1 MTVCARCGAEAVGG
15 SPNCPRC
22 GSPLPAGRAARGL
35 AVASLVIGL
44 ACALGAVVN
53 MIVDYA
59 LHGYLGAIS
68 LINLASSA
76 AAWLLI
82 GFPMLTYRRPAL
94 FLPVMGAVAIAYLWS
109 LERLTGGSGWFLS
122 LALPIALA
130 GMAAGGL
137 TTLACV
143 RAARHGPNIA
153 AIILL
158 GCAVACVAIE
168 IILSLRATGSV
179 RFGWSAIVAAA
190 AVPTAALLFGL
201 NARLRRQG
209 VQAGS

>member
-22 GSPLPAGRAARGL
+22 GSPLPTGRAAKGL
-35 AVASLVIGL
+35 AIASLSIGAV
-44 ACALGAVVN
+44 ACLGAAIS
-53 MIVDYA
+53 MLVDYC
-59 LHGYLGAIS
+59 LRGAFGPSLIS
-68 LINLASSA
+68 LVSSA
-76 AAWLLI
+76 AGWMLI
-82 GFPMLTYRRPAL
+82 GFPMLTYRKPGV
-94 FLPVMGAVAIAYLWS
+94 FLPVMAAVAIAYLWS

-130 GMAAGGL
+130 GMALGGL
-137 TTLACV
+137 TALACV

-158 GCAVACVAIE
+158 GCAAVCVAIE
-168 IILSLRATGSV
+168 SILSIRATGSV

-190 AVPTAALLFGL
+190 AAPTAALLLGL

>member
-22 GSPLPAGRAARGL
+22 GSPLPADRAAKGL
-35 AVASLVIGL
+35 AIASLAIGAVSCL
-44 ACALGAVVN
+44 GAAISMLVDYCLRGALGPS
-53 MIVDYA
+53 
-59 LHGYLGAIS
+59 LIS
-68 LINLASSA
+68 LVSSA
-76 AAWLLI
+76 AGWMLI
-82 GFPMLTYRRPAL
+82 GFPMLTYRRPAV

-130 GMAAGGL
+130 GMGTGGL
-137 TTLACV
+137 TALACV

-158 GCAVACVAIE
+158 GCAVACVGIE
-168 IILSLRATGSV
+168 NILSLRATGSL

-209 VQAGS
+209 VRVGS